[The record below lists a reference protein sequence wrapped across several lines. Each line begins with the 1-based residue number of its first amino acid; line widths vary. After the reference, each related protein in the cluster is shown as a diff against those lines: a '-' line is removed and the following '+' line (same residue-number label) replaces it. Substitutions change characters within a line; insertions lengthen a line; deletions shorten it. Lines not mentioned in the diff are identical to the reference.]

1 MSQQVICDN
10 CGTPIDQ
17 THPYYELHGG
27 QVRLDEA
34 GALTQVVPSVT
45 LHFHEEH
52 LPVGVEPLPKEKP
65 KPGKPIYPSKDE
77 PEVTPY
83 SEESKP

>member
-34 GALTQVVPSVT
+34 GANVQRGGGYWDSTAAINRITLSGAGTANLLTGSQ
-45 LHFHEEH
+45 LR
-52 LPVGVEPLPKEKP
+52 
-65 KPGKPIYPSKDE
+65 IYGRL
-77 PEVTPY
+77 
-83 SEESKP
+83 